1 MNHINNAA
9 ALLRTAQTGRAPI
22 APLTERYSDLDVVD
36 AYAIQQVNLTHRLND
51 GRILVGHKIGLTS
64 EPMQTLL
71 GVDEP
76 DFGYILDDM
85 VLRSGSAKPAAW
97 FCAPRVEPEV
107 ALSPTGPGDHA
118 SITIS
123 GLGTVSLTFT

>member
-1 MNHINNAA
+1 
-9 ALLRTAQTGRAPI
+9 
-22 APLTERYSDLDVVD
+22 
-36 AYAIQQVNLTHRLND
+36 
-51 GRILVGHKIGLTS
+51 
-64 EPMQTLL
+64 MQTLL

-85 VLRSGSAKPAAW
+85 VLGNGSAVPAAR

-123 GLGTVSLTFT
+123 GLGAVSLTFT